1 MKRLIL
7 ALLVGGALFGTVFA
21 AAAALNFGGADTL
34 QAGVDTD
41 LTCTSSPVQINWKTM
56 VTQADFR
63 VAGAEV
69 VFSDNSCDG
78 QKVLIATQ
86 SAPGAQNGFFEGTVV
101 GNKATLDYV
110 YSGGWVLG
118 TGGAGP
124 KAEDVNL
131 VSVLVK
137 NAWVA
142 YDGSPP

>member
-1 MKRLIL
+1 MKRTIL
-7 ALLVGGALFGTVFA
+7 ALAVGCAVFGVVFA
-21 AAAALNFGGADTL
+21 AAAALNVNGGTL
-34 QAGVDTD
+34 QAGVDTT
-41 LTCTSSPVQINWKTM
+41 LTCTSSPVQVSWKTM

-69 VFSDNSCDG
+69 VFSDDSCNG
-78 QKVLIATQ
+78 QKVLLATQ
-86 SAPGAQNGFFEGTVV
+86 SAPGSQNGFFEGTVA